1 MDKKDVFLPRPIHT
15 VLEGTKNYLSWSQA
29 MRSFLKSRMLWHY
42 CTGAMTIPV
51 KGASEEDV
59 VFLSRMI
66 EWDSHNHMI
75 LTWIRNTSI
84 PSISNLLGS
93 FDDAK
98 SAWDMLTKRYST
110 THGSMKYQ
118 LVVELHQLRQE
129 PGQSINDY
137 YDQLRFIWDQFDL
150 SDPTWGCSKDAQQYA
165 SIRDEFRL
173 YEFLM
178 SLHKD
183 FEPIR
188 GQLLNCSPAPS
199 LDTAVNELVRE
210 EARLATLQAQNKLNI
225 LAITPSTP
233 LIEQPHQLG
242 DFSGSS
248 NRRKQTN
255 KKFCNYCKRPGHTI
269 ETCYRRNKSTAAVAN
284 TAPTPPTVSTSQ
296 SSGSTINLSSTE
308 LQEIIAQAVRMVGN
322 ASLSTALSVLPGKS
336 QTWLFDSACCN
347 HMTPH
352 SSLFTNLDP
361 APHPLNIHIAD
372 GSTMH
377 GNSLGFVSTST
388 LSVPGVFHVP
398 DLSYNLCSVGQLAE
412 LGYRLIFYYSGCI
425 VQDPRT
431 GQELGTGPRVGR
443 MFPVNNLHLPPVAPV
458 SVAAATA
465 AVSSLPSLAL
475 WHSRLGHAPSSRVQQ
490 LVSRGLLGSVS
501 KDNFDC
507 TSCQLGKQ
515 PALPFN
521 NSDSISKSIFELI
534 HSDVWGPSPVASI
547 GGSRYFVVF
556 IDDYSRYSWI
566 FPMKSRSEIL
576 SIYSNFAKMV
586 ETQFS
591 KRIKTFRSDNAL
603 EYTQHAFQAL
613 LHSYGTIH
621 HLTCPGTSQQNGR
634 AERKLRHILDT
645 VRALLLSAKIP
656 APFWGEASLH
666 AVHAINRIPSTV
678 IHNQTPYER
687 LFGSPPN
694 YHHLRSFGSACFVLL
709 QPHEHN
715 KLEPRSRLCC
725 FLGYGETQKGYRC
738 YDPVSHRLRVSRN
751 VVFWEHRL
759 FVELSH
765 FRSSLTNSSV
775 LEIFPDESLVP
786 SANTFGLHLD
796 FSPDI
801 FDASPRQVADE
812 QIIHELPHFEPGSPA
827 PTLPEDPPQ
836 DIPPRHSTQVRSIPP
851 HLIDYHCYTALAT
864 LHEPQTYREASTD
877 PLWQIAMKEKL
888 DALTKNHTWDLV
900 TLPPGQSVVGCKWIY
915 KIKTRSDGSV
925 ERYKARLV
933 AKGFTQEYGIDYEE
947 TFAPI
952 ARISS
957 VRALLAVAAARK
969 WDLFQM
975 DVKYAFFNGDLSEEV
990 YMQPPPGLSIE
1001 SNKVCHLR
1009 RALYGL
1015 KQAPRAWFAKFSS
1028 TIFRLGYTASPY
1040 DSALFLRRTD
1050 KGTILLLL
1058 YVDDMIITGDDL
1070 SGIQELKDFLS
1081 QQFEMKDLGH
1091 LSYFLGLEITHS
1103 TDGLYITQAKYAS
1116 DLLSQAG
1123 LTDSK
1128 TVDTPV
1134 ELNAHLT
1141 PLGGGNHYIS
1151 YVVHQVSQYLSA
1163 PRSTHYAAV
1172 LRILRYLK
1180 GTLFHGLFYSAQSP
1194 LVLRAFSDADWV
1206 GDPTDRRSTTGYCF
1220 LLGSSLISWRSKKQT
1235 FVVRSSTEAEYR
1247 ALADTTSELL

>member
-1 MDKKDVFLPRPIHT
+1 M
-15 VLEGTKNYLSWSQA
+15 A
-29 MRSFLKSRMLWHY
+29 
-42 CTGAMTIPV
+42 
-51 KGASEEDV
+51 
-59 VFLSRMI
+59 
-66 EWDSHNHMI
+66 
-75 LTWIRNTSI
+75 
-84 PSISNLLGS
+84 
-93 FDDAK
+93 
-98 SAWDMLTKRYST
+98 
-110 THGSMKYQ
+110 
-118 LVVELHQLRQE
+118 
-129 PGQSINDY
+129 
-137 YDQLRFIWDQFDL
+137 
-150 SDPTWGCSKDAQQYA
+150 
-165 SIRDEFRL
+165 
-173 YEFLM
+173 
-178 SLHKD
+178 
-183 FEPIR
+183 
-188 GQLLNCSPAPS
+188 
-199 LDTAVNELVRE
+199 
-210 EARLATLQAQNKLNI
+210 
-225 LAITPSTP
+225 
-233 LIEQPHQLG
+233 
-242 DFSGSS
+242 
-248 NRRKQTN
+248 
-255 KKFCNYCKRPGHTI
+255 
-269 ETCYRRNKSTAAVAN
+269 
-284 TAPTPPTVSTSQ
+284 STSVESK

-308 LQEIIAQAVRMVGN
+308 LQEIIAQAVRMAGN

-336 QTWLFDSACCN
+336 QTWLFDSAYCN

-352 SSLFTNLDP
+352 SSLFSKLDP
-361 APHPLNIHIAD
+361 APHPLHIHIAD

-377 GNSLGFVSTST
+377 GNSLGFVSTSN

-398 DLSYNLCSVGQLAE
+398 DLSYNLCYMGQLAE
-412 LGYRLIFYYSGCI
+412 LGSEDG
-425 VQDPRT
+425 
-431 GQELGTGPRVGR
+431 ELGTGPRVGR
-443 MFPVNNLHLPPVAPV
+443 MFPVSNLHLPPVAPI
-458 SVAAATA
+458 SIATAAA

-475 WHSRLGHAPSSRVQQ
+475 WHSRLGHASSSRVQQ
-490 LVSRGLLGSVS
+490 LVSRGLLGFVS
-501 KDNFDC
+501 KDIFYC

-515 PALPFN
+515 PTLPFN
-521 NSDSISKSIFELI
+521 NSESISNSIFELI

-556 IDDYSRYSWI
+556 IDDYSRYIWI
-566 FPMKSRSEIL
+566 FPMKSCSEIL
-576 SIYSNFAKMV
+576 SIYSNFAKMI

-613 LHSYGTIH
+613 LHSYGTVH

-656 APFWGEASLH
+656 APFWGEAALH
-666 AVHAINRIPSTV
+666 AVHAINRIPSAV

-687 LFGSPPN
+687 LFGSPPV

-709 QPHEHN
+709 QSHEHN

-738 YDPVSHRLRVSRN
+738 YDPVSHRLRVSHN

-786 SANTFGLHLD
+786 STNTFDPPLD

-801 FDASPRQVADE
+801 FDASPRQ
-812 QIIHELPHFEPGSPA
+812 
-827 PTLPEDPPQ
+827 
-836 DIPPRHSTQVRSIPP
+836 
-851 HLIDYHCYTALAT
+851 
-864 LHEPQTYREASTD
+864 PQTYREASTD
-877 PLWQIAMKEKL
+877 PLWQIAMKEEL

-900 TLPPGQSVVGCKWIY
+900 PLPPGQSVVGCKWIY

-947 TFAPI
+947 TFAPV

-957 VRALLAVAAARK
+957 VRALLAVATARQ

-975 DVKYAFFNGDLSEEV
+975 DVKNAFLNGDLNEAV
-990 YMQPPPGLSIE
+990 YMQPPPSLSVE

-1058 YVDDMIITGDDL
+1058 YVDDMIITGNDL

-1116 DLLSQAG
+1116 DLLSQVG

-1128 TVDTPV
+1128 NVDTPV

-1141 PLGGGNHYIS
+1141 PSRGKPLSNPSLYRRLVGNLVYLTVTRPDIS
-1151 YVVHQVSQYLSA
+1151 YAVHQVSQYLSA

-1180 GTLFHGLFYSAQSP
+1180 GTIFHGLFYSAQSP
-1194 LVLRAFSDADWV
+1194 LVLRAFSDADWA

-1235 FVVRSSTEAEYR
+1235 FVARSSTEAEYR
-1247 ALADTTSELL
+1247 ALADTTSELIWLRWLLKDLGVSTSSATPLYCDNQSAIHIAHNDVFHERTKHIKIDCHFIRYHLVHGALKLFFVSSKDQLADIFTKSLPTRRTRDLIDNLKLVSHPP